1 MTDKEKKKMGRP
13 IVGTEPKNVSLRLN
27 LTKSEKKALE
37 AEAKRTGKTMTQV
50 ISEFIKTLMK

>member
-1 MTDKEKKKMGRP
+1 MTDKEKKRVGRP
-13 IVGTEPKNVSLRLN
+13 IVGAEPKNVSLRLN